1 MKRFLKMNDDA
12 LLASNKLDIG
22 IITHVMLRRGQTLT
36 EIKKHRTYLGRADT
50 FEEYLSE
57 YDVRSNARECMNLYN
72 FYIIEHGLR
81 GSDIEHI
88 HHERLLEAMKAVK
101 KQPDRLFDYIEMCQE
116 LSWKDLINEIRKA
129 RGKTSMP
136 IQKGNLL
143 APVPFCII
151 CGATPAVQ
159 AHWPITDKMGGK
171 FTIPL
176 CAKCHDEYHVKGDV
190 TFYKNYK
197 RKIGEWL
204 ARGARL

>member
-1 MKRFLKMNDDA
+1 MNNSA
-12 LLASNKLDIG
+12 LLARNELDIG
-22 IITHVMLRRGQTLT
+22 IMTHIKLRRGWVLT
-36 EIKKHRTYLGRADT
+36 EIKEHKLYLGRADT
-50 FEEYLSE
+50 FEEYLSQE
-57 YDVRSNARECMNLYN
+57 DVRSDAIECMNLYN
-72 FYIIEHGLR
+72 FYIIEHKLQ
-81 GSDIEHI
+81 SKDIEDI
-88 HHERLLEAMKAVK
+88 HYERLLEVMKAVK
-101 KQPDRLFDYIEMCQE
+101 KQPESLNNYLEDCRA
-116 LSWKDLINEIRKA
+116 LSWKDLINKVRKA

-159 AHWPITDKMGGK
+159 AHWPITDKMGGE